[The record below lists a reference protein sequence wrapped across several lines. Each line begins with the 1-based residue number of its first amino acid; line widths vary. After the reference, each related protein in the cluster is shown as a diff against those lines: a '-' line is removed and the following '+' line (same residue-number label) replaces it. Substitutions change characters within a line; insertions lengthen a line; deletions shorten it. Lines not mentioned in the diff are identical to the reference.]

1 MSLPAKPVTLSV
13 EQIRDLNKKL
23 SSLRH
28 EVNSNLSLII
38 AAAEILRRE
47 PNRPASYWDGLIDK
61 PHRIAEKVSEFSRD
75 VEIMLGLRD

>member
-1 MSLPAKPVTLSV
+1 MSLPKEPVTLSV
-13 EQIRDLNKKL
+13 EQVRDLNKKL

-47 PNRPASYWDGLIDK
+47 PDRPASYWDGLVDK

-75 VEIMLGLRD
+75 LEIMLGLRD